1 MNLRR
6 LRREDFKLELLLG
19 LGKTAQVYLA
29 RAPDGTEVA
38 LKIPRK
44 EVREDER
51 LAQMFAQEVR
61 LSMGLNHPH
70 VLRGLAGKPFGEGSF
85 VALEYMPG
93 GTLENRVRQGALP
106 LLEALAYLGQLV
118 EALIYLHGR
127 GIVHQDI
134 KPANVFLADEV
145 AKLGDFGVART
156 QDNPNP
162 LERAGSPFYMA
173 PEIFRGHAATPASD
187 AYSLGVLAYELL
199 TGKRP
204 FYGDSYEALMAAHLT
219 KAPPR
224 LPENPNLHPKLVQ
237 RIQGLLEKN
246 PANRTTLE
254 RLQRSLGGY
263 YTVEVAPKES
273 KRKARGFRF
282 LEWLQRRKKR

>member
-1 MNLRR
+1 MSLRNLRR
-6 LRREDFKLELLLG
+6 ADFRLELLLG

-38 LKIPRK
+38 LKLPRK

-61 LSMGLNHPH
+61 LSMGLKHPH
-70 VLRGLAGKPFGEGSF
+70 LLPGLAGKPFGEGAF
-85 VALEYMPG
+85 VALEYMPD
-93 GTLENRVRQGALP
+93 GTLDTLLRQGP
-106 LLEALAYLGQLV
+106 LDRERVLNLLTQLL

-134 KPANVFLADEV
+134 KPANVFMKGEV

-173 PEIFRGHAATPASD
+173 PEIFQGHAGTPASD

-199 TGKRP
+199 TGHRP
-204 FYGDSYEALMAAHLT
+204 FYGDSYDALMAAHLT

-224 LPENPNLHPKLVQ
+224 LPVELDLHPKLAQ
-237 RIQGLLEKN
+237 RIRGLLAKD
-246 PANRTTLE
+246 PAHRTRLETL
-254 RLQRSLGGY
+254 RRTLGGY
-263 YTVEVAPKES
+263 YTIEAAPEPPQENK
-273 KRKARGFRF
+273 RGFRF
-282 LEWLQRRKKR
+282 LGWLRKKKR

>member
-1 MNLRR
+1 MNLRS
-6 LRREDFKLELLLG
+6 LRREDFRLELLLG
-19 LGKTAQVYLA
+19 LGKTSQVYLA

-38 LKIPRK
+38 LKLPRK
-44 EVREDER
+44 EIREDER

-61 LSMGLNHPH
+61 LSMGLNHPY
-70 VLRGLAGKPFGEGSF
+70 VLRGLAGKPFGSGAF
-85 VALEYMPG
+85 VALEYMPD
-93 GTLENRVRQGALP
+93 GTLDTLLRQGRLDQERALSILTQ
-106 LLEALAYLGQLV
+106 LL

-134 KPANVFLADEV
+134 KPANVFMKGDV

-156 QDNPNP
+156 QDHPDP

-173 PEIFRGHAATPASD
+173 PELFSGNPATAASD

-219 KAPPR
+219 KVPPR
-224 LPENPNLHPKLVQ
+224 LPASLDLHPKLAQ
-237 RIQGLLEKN
+237 RLQGLLAKN
-246 PANRTTLE
+246 PARRTKLE
-254 RLQRSLGGY
+254 SLRRTLGGY
-263 YTVEVAPKES
+263 YTVEAVPDKPK
-273 KRKARGFRF
+273 AQPRGFRF
-282 LEWLQRRKKR
+282 LAWLRRKKR

>member
-1 MNLRR
+1 MSLRS
-6 LRREDFKLELLLG
+6 LRREDFRLELLLG

-38 LKIPRK
+38 LKLPRK

-61 LSMGLNHPH
+61 LSMGLKHPH
-70 VLRGLAGKPFGEGSF
+70 LLRGLAGKPFGEGAF
-85 VALEYMPG
+85 VALEYMPD
-93 GTLENRVRQGALP
+93 GTLDTLLRQGPLDRELALN
-106 LLEALAYLGQLV
+106 LLTQLL

-134 KPANVFLADEV
+134 KPANVFMYGKV

-162 LERAGSPFYMA
+162 FERAGSPFYMA
-173 PEIFRGHAATPASD
+173 PEIFQGHAATPASD

-224 LPENPNLHPKLVQ
+224 LPGELDLHPKLVQ
-237 RIQGLLEKN
+237 RIRGLLAKD
-246 PANRTTLE
+246 PARRTHLE
-254 RLQRSLGGY
+254 SLRRTLGGY
-263 YTVEVAPKES
+263 YTVEAAPERPQKNP
-273 KRKARGFRF
+273 RGFRF
-282 LEWLQRRKKR
+282 LGWLRRKKR